1 MSVECAIG
9 NTSWPVAAAPR
20 QSRRRPDAMTKADS
34 AEYVERYSDLILR
47 LSFTYLGSS
56 SDAEDI
62 VQDVLIK
69 LMLNAP
75 PFSSPEHEKAWV
87 IRTTVNRCKDVLKGA
102 HRKRSVRFDET
113 TPHPTAPSAEE
124 VFMSQQSG
132 VLDAVN
138 QLPEDQRVAVFLH
151 YYEDMSIA
159 QIASIENKS
168 VAAVTKRLSRARE
181 ALRKAIERSHHDVM
195 E

>member
-1 MSVECAIG
+1 
-9 NTSWPVAAAPR
+9 
-20 QSRRRPDAMTKADS
+20 MTKADS
-34 AEYVERYSDLILR
+34 AEYVERYSDLVLR

-75 PFSSPEHEKAWV
+75 PFSSSEHEKAWV

-181 ALRKAIERSHHDVM
+181 ALRKAIERSHHDVI